1 MSGHMFFAGDW
12 YGFDD
17 ALFAA
22 ARLLEIVS
30 RGTGGLARLL
40 ADLSATFTTPELR
53 IDCPEEIKFGVVAR
67 AAEYFGS
74 RYKVNTI
81 DGARIAFPEGWGLI
95 RASNTGPL
103 LVLRFEAASEA
114 ALERY
119 RREVT
124 DWLASQGVRT

>member
-1 MSGHMFFAGDW
+1 
-12 YGFDD
+12 
-17 ALFAA
+17 
-22 ARLLEIVS
+22 
-30 RGTGGLARLL
+30 
-40 ADLSATFTTPELR
+40 
-53 IDCPEEIKFGVVAR
+53 VVAR